1 MMTTTTTVRASSSS
15 SSSTEEEE
23 EVLSG
28 RGMTPEEATALCE
41 ALAEDL
47 TVRRA
52 RDRRV
57 AVRAGRLVRGSA
69 HQVRLV
75 RRVRV

>member
-1 MMTTTTTVRASSSS
+1 MTTTTVRASSSS
-15 SSSTEEEE
+15 STEEEE
-23 EVLSG
+23 EEEEVSLG

-47 TVRRA
+47 THLFDAR

-57 AVRAGRLVRGSA
+57 AVRAGRLR
-69 HQVRLV
+69 
-75 RRVRV
+75 